1 MFYTT
6 HNTSHD
12 ASSCPVV
19 SVERDDTSTPDDA
32 RYMSPS
38 GGNAGV
44 KATTS
49 KGAALKVA
57 GPAITKKPSPKLVP
71 IRPRPQPGDASGSQ
85 SRPPSSQTVVRSDGP
100 RRVSEEG
107 ASVRTT
113 QQRSPPQRSSA
124 HLNRQR
130 NDNVNV
136 HAGADANEDADAD
149 VDVDD
154 EVMITSETADASQES
169 DAIETLTHLG
179 DRGGDKQN
187 SKSPHVGKGILKV
200 PCRVCK
206 GPIAVKVSADLRTLN
221 KNHDDQS
228 KICQKCFNKLLLAQ
242 QRADGVALMSAPIIQ
257 NELSFPWAVQINQ
270 YTCTQPFSENYNF
283 TVGENFQIIYT
294 YTMEKCISILI
305 TVSKVNDDAIGTVDL
320 IAQAPADEFL
330 AMKMHLGRDG
340 YHNAVY
346 NNEGLGSFEWKWFN
360 IPKQVLFHSR
370 LLSSFQELSGTI
382 KSCNVM
388 FANAENEHYAYT
400 TTEDAH
406 PVLYPFLRLL
416 DFPIVMKEKV
426 RMELVACSG
435 KIVDTYTHVV
445 FEKGILT
452 RDSNIFGINI
462 VALDKNTET
471 VYMSMKYV
479 AFGEMNG
486 KPLAKLLR
494 VIFKAPKSD
503 LVGFSFLNDEYIKFA
518 WNPNKIIGGS
528 NDFRVLTHLHNL
540 FSKELEA
547 AN

>member
-1 MFYTT
+1 
-6 HNTSHD
+6 
-12 ASSCPVV
+12 
-19 SVERDDTSTPDDA
+19 
-32 RYMSPS
+32 MSPS
-38 GGNAGV
+38 GGSAGV

-49 KGAALKVA
+49 KGNALKVA

-85 SRPPSSQTVVRSDGP
+85 SRPPSSQADGRSDGP
-100 RRVSEEG
+100 RRVSHES

-124 HLNRQR
+124 HLHRQR

-136 HAGADANEDADAD
+136 HAGADANDEADAD
-149 VDVDD
+149 GNVEGNVVDND

-242 QRADGVALMSAPIIQ
+242 QRADGAALISTPIVQ
-257 NELSFPWAVQINQ
+257 NELSFPWTVQINQ
-270 YTCTQPFSENYNF
+270 YSCTQPFSENYNF

-305 TVSKVNDDAIGTVDL
+305 TVAKVNDDAIGTVDL
-320 IAQAPADEFL
+320 IAQAPADEFIR
-330 AMKMHLGRDG
+330 MKLHLGRDG
-340 YHNAVY
+340 YNNAVY

-388 FANAENEHYAYT
+388 FVNAENEHYAYT

-435 KIVDTYTHVV
+435 KIVDTYTHIV
-445 FEKGILT
+445 FEKDMLA
-452 RDSNIFGINI
+452 RDTNFFGINI
-462 VALDKNTET
+462 VALDENTDM

-479 AFGEMNG
+479 AFGEVDG
-486 KPLAKLLR
+486 TPLAKLLR
-494 VIFKAPKSD
+494 VIFKAKKSD
-503 LVGFSFLNDEYIKFA
+503 VFAEFAFLKDEHIKFA
-518 WNPNKIIGGS
+518 YSPTKSMGS
-528 NDFRVLTHLHNL
+528 DGFKVLTHLHNL
-540 FSKELEA
+540 FSKEIVA
-547 AN
+547 AK